1 MQVDLQKI
9 LSISGQPGLYKFIS
23 QARNGIIVESLVDK
37 RRMSVSG
44 AEKVSSLGDIA
55 IYTDTE
61 DVPFQ
66 DVLSKIKE
74 KQNGEPAMSHKSSP
88 DELKAYFE
96 EVLPDYDKDR
106 VYPSH
111 IKKAVEWYNILQKN
125 DLLDFMTDEDREKEK
140 EEQKEN
146 EENK

>member
-74 KQNGEPAMSHKSSP
+74 KRNGEPAMSHKSSP

-106 VYPSH
+106 VYASH
-111 IKKAVEWYNILQKN
+111 IKNAV
-125 DLLDFMTDEDREKEK
+125 
-140 EEQKEN
+140 
-146 EENK
+146 